1 MIARLVPY
9 ASLLNVLYGLNGCL
23 VFALK
28 ALMMVHGA
36 KGFAKAHKGK
46 W

>member
-9 ASLLNVLYGLNGCL
+9 AHLLNVLNGLNGCL
-23 VFALK
+23 VFARK
-28 ALMMVHGA
+28 AFMMVHGA
-36 KGFAKAHKGK
+36 KGFAKARKGK